1 MRTGARAET
10 SDSAAARTP
19 RGGDSSAGRR
29 DDDSRESA
37 LFPPSARALPF
48 DVDVWEPT
56 S

>member
-1 MRTGARAET
+1 MRTGAQAEI

-19 RGGDSSAGRR
+19 RGGDPPAGLR

-37 LFPPSARALPF
+37 LFPPSARVLPF